1 MLRVF
6 PFTAYRP
13 RPDLAKAVASVPYDV
28 VDRAESR
35 ELGEGRPDNFIHV
48 VRPDADLPDSV
59 GPYDDRVY
67 AKARENLQDLIKRGV
82 MVRDDA
88 RRMYLYRQ
96 AATIAGKH
104 QSQTGILLCCD
115 VADYD
120 ADRIK
125 KHEKTRPDKEDDRV
139 RSVLELG
146 AHAEPVFLA
155 FRTHAALGKLIDDTT
170 ASAKPIYDFTADDGV
185 QHTVWALDGY
195 QPVIDAFKSMPCV
208 YVADGH
214 HRCAAASRAGAER
227 RKANPKHTG
236 DEEYNRFMAVLFP
249 SDDLLILPY
258 HRVVSELNGL
268 TPAQFLEKLGKVCTI
283 APTKEPAPAAP
294 GAFSL
299 FMNDGQGWR
308 LCTFKPDLIHRSD
321 PVRSLDV
328 SVLTEQVLD
337 PILGIKDIRT
347 DKRIDFVGGIRGP
360 GELEKRVKAGKAVA
374 AFCMHPT
381 TMDQL
386 LSVADAGLMMPPKST
401 WFEPKLR
408 SGLLVHMLD

>member
-1 MLRVF
+1 MLRVY
-6 PFTAYRP
+6 PFTAFRP
-13 RPDLAKAVASVPYDV
+13 RPDMAKAVASVPYDV

-48 VRPDADLPDSV
+48 VRPDADLPDEV

-67 AKARENLQDLIKRGV
+67 AKARENLQGLISRGV
-82 MVRDDA
+82 MIKDDT

-96 AATIAGKH
+96 SATIAGRH
-104 QSQTGILLCCD
+104 QSQVGIMCLGD
-115 VADYD
+115 VVDYD
-120 ADRIK
+120 EGRIK

-155 FRTHAALGKLIDDTT
+155 FRPHAGLRKLIDETVK
-170 ASAKPIYDFTADDGV
+170 AKPLYDFTADDGV
-185 QHTVWALDGY
+185 QHTLWALDNW
-195 QPVIDAFKSMPCV
+195 QPVVDAFASMPAA

-214 HRCAAASRAGAER
+214 HRTAAASRSAAER
-227 RKANPKHTG
+227 RKKNPGHKG
-236 DEEYNRFMAVLFP
+236 DEEYNRYLAVMFP
-249 SDDLLILPY
+249 SDDLYILPY

-268 TPAQFLEKLGKVCTI
+268 SPAQFLEKVSKVC
-283 APTKEPAPAAP
+283 KVEPARDPNPSRSGSFA
-294 GAFSL
+294 L
-299 FMNDGQGWR
+299 YLNDGQGWR
-308 LCTFKPDLIHRSD
+308 MCTFPEKAIDRTD
-321 PVRSLDV
+321 AVRSLDV
-328 SVLTEQVLD
+328 SLLTEHVLE
-337 PILGIKDIRT
+337 PILGITDLRT

-360 GELEKRVKAGKAVA
+360 GELEKRVKSGKAVA

-386 LSVADAGLMMPPKST
+386 LAVADAGLMMPPKST

>member
-1 MLRVF
+1 MLRVH

-13 RPDLAKAVASVPYDV
+13 RPDRARDVASVPYDV

-35 ELGEGRPDNFIHV
+35 ALGEGKPDNFIHV

-59 GPYDDRVY
+59 GPYDDKVY
-67 AKARENLQDLIKRGV
+67 AKARENLQGLIARGV

-96 AATIAGKH
+96 AGTIAGKR

-139 RSVLELG
+139 RSILELG

-155 FRTHAALGKLIDDTT
+155 FRPHDGLRRVIDAATKQKPLYDLTT
-170 ASAKPIYDFTADDGV
+170 DDGV
-185 QHTVWALDGY
+185 QHTVWTLDDY
-195 QPVIDAFKSMPCV
+195 KPVVDAFKSMPCC

-214 HRCAAASRAGAER
+214 HRCAASSRAGAER

-258 HRVVSELNGL
+258 HRVVSELAGL
-268 TPAQFLEKLGKVCTI
+268 TAQQFLDKVARVCTI
-283 APTKEPAPAAP
+283 TPARDPNPPKP
-294 GAFSL
+294 GSFTL
-299 FMNDGQGWR
+299 YLNDGKGWR
-308 LCTFKPDLIHRSD
+308 LCAFAPKLADQSD
-321 PVRSLDV
+321 PVRRLDV
-328 SVLTEQVLD
+328 ALLTEHVLD
-337 PILGIKDIRT
+337 PILGIRDIRT

-360 GELEKRVKAGKAVA
+360 GELEKRVNSGKAAA

-386 LSVADAGLMMPPKST
+386 LDVADAGLMMPPKST